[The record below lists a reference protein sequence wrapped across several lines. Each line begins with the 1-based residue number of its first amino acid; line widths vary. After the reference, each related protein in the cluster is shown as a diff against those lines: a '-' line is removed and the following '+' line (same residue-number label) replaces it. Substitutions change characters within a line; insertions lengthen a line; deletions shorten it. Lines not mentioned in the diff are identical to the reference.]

1 MFCPKCSQQQA
12 SEEVRFCSR
21 CGFPLSVIARVL
33 EGDGQL
39 VVLEEEGEGRGLTK
53 RQRGMRKG
61 LLIMAGGFTF
71 GLFAILLTAYKEDF
85 FPMLL
90 LSALILV
97 VGLMRML
104 YGMLLEEDAPQ
115 DRAERA
121 TRLQTQT
128 TTALGGGRVRGAEL
142 PSGGGFSAA
151 EFTPGRVQ
159 TAEMA
164 EPSSVTENTT
174 RLLEK
179 DEG

>member
-1 MFCPKCSQQQA
+1 MFCPKCSQQQVSA
-12 SEEVRFCSR
+12 EVRFCSR
-21 CGFPLSVIARVL
+21 CGFPLSVVARVL

-39 VVLEEEGEGRGLTK
+39 AGLEEEGEGRGLTK

-97 VGLMRML
+97 VGLMRL
-104 YGMLLEEDAPQ
+104 FYGVLLEDDATPTREEKSSRRETAPALEGA
-115 DRAERA
+115 RA
-121 TRLQTQT
+121 
-128 TTALGGGRVRGAEL
+128 RGTEL
-142 PSGGGFSAA
+142 PPARGFSAA
-151 EFTPGRVQ
+151 EFTPGRGQ

-164 EPSSVTENTT
+164 QPSSVTENTT
-174 RLLEK
+174 RLLEEER
-179 DEG
+179 DG